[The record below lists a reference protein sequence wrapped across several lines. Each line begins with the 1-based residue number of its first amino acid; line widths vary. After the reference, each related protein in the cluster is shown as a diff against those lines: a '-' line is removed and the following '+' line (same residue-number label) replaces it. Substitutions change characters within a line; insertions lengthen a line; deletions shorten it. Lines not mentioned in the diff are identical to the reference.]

1 MKRPGIYFSVALLFL
16 LCGLCAEQESPAAV
30 MPRHVTIAMVMEV
43 GSLSQMEVEEAFEY
57 GLPEQLQKTTDV
69 HKIYIAKSDAHIQ
82 QSQIGKLKHAD
93 IVIAIGTNA
102 SKLLSQT
109 QIDTPVLNIFLPRTA
124 YRLHWEGSGKRASAI
139 FLEQPPERYAR
150 LAKSLLPDI
159 KRVSGF
165 MEYDRVVVNMFKTSF
180 AEQNMVFNA
189 YDLSADEF
197 IKNLKS
203 SLNNTDLLLIPA
215 GHPALTSHRA
225 KWLLYMAYRKHIPV
239 IAFSGQFSDAGALA
253 SIYSMPAQIGKQAAE
268 LVIKMISTR
277 ESSTNRLPTT
287 VYPEYFMVNTNKKV
301 EQAYLHK
308 NVNEI
313 ELKNTLG
320 YRNRTDGKEID

>member
-1 MKRPGIYFSVALLFL
+1 MS
-16 LCGLCAEQESPAAV
+16 
-30 MPRHVTIAMVMEV
+30 RHIAIVMVMEV
-43 GSLSQMEVEEAFEY
+43 GSLNQMEVQEAFQY
-57 GLPEQLQKTTDV
+57 GLPEDFQKATKIQ
-69 HKIYIAKSDAHIQ
+69 KIYIAKNDKKIEL
-82 QSQIGKLKHAD
+82 SQIAKLERANV
-93 IVIAIGTNA
+93 VIAIGANA
-102 SKLLSQT
+102 SRLLSQLEL
-109 QIDTPVLNIFLPRTA
+109 DTPVLNIFLPRTA

-180 AEQNMVFNA
+180 AEKDMEFNA
-189 YDLSADEF
+189 YDLSADDF

-203 SLNNTDLLLIPA
+203 SLDNTDLLLIPA

-268 LVIKMISTR
+268 LVTKMISAKG
-277 ESSTNRLPTT
+277 ESKNRLPTT

-301 EQAYLHK
+301 SRAYLHK
-308 NVNEI
+308 SINEI
-313 ELKNTLG
+313 ELKSYLG
-320 YRNRTDGKEID
+320 YRNRTDGKEVD